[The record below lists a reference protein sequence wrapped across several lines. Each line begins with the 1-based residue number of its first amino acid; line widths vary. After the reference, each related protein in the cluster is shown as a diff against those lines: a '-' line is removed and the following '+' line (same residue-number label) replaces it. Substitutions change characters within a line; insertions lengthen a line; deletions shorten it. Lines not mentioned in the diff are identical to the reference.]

1 MLAIGLMSGTS
12 LDAVDVAVVEF
23 AGDGCDLLH
32 YQQFPIPDSL
42 QSALKAVGP
51 HTPIGQMLDL
61 DAGVGALFAL
71 CATEAI
77 QACGVDPAK
86 IGVVGSHGQT
96 LLHSPQP
103 ATRNSL
109 QVGDANRIA
118 WATRIRTVSDF
129 RRMDMAAGGQGAPL
143 APAFHAWRF
152 RSPQVTRVIINI
164 GGIANISI
172 LPPRS
177 EKAVCGFDTGPGNTL
192 LDQWIQRHQGM
203 HFDHHGEWAAS
214 GSPNTELL
222 AALKSET
229 YFGAAPP
236 KSTGRD
242 LFNLGWLEK
251 LAGAVL
257 NALPPADVQ
266 ATLLELT
273 AGTIASAV
281 ETHAHAAV
289 EAFVCGGGA
298 HNKRLMARM
307 ADLMTPVKVG
317 STDDL
322 GIPPD
327 AVEAMMIAWL
337 AWCRVEGVPAN
348 LPSVT
353 GAERPVLMGAI
364 YEPLQKPQA
373 TSHKEK

>member
-1 MLAIGLMSGTS
+1 MFAIGLMSGTS
-12 LDAVDVAVVEF
+12 MDAVDVAVVEF
-23 AGDGCDLLH
+23 ASGACDLVH
-32 YQQFPIPDSL
+32 YQQFSIPESL
-42 QSALKAVGP
+42 QSALKSVGP
-51 HTPIGQMLDL
+51 QTPLGQVLDL
-61 DAGVGALFAL
+61 DAGVGDLFAV
-71 CATEAI
+71 CATQAI
-77 QACGVDPAK
+77 HASGVDAAK

-103 ATRNSL
+103 ATRNTL

-152 RSPQVTRVIINI
+152 RAPRVTRVVINI

-172 LPPRS
+172 LPPRG
-177 EKAVCGFDTGPGNTL
+177 ENAVYGFDTGPGNTL

-203 HFDHHGEWAAS
+203 QWDHNGAWAAT
-214 GSPNTELL
+214 GFPNAELL
-222 AALKSET
+222 AALEAEP
-229 YFGAAPP
+229 YFDDAPP

-242 LFNLGWLEK
+242 LFNLGWIEER
-251 LAGAVL
+251 AGAVL
-257 NALPPADVQ
+257 NSLRTVDVQ

-273 AGTIASAV
+273 AGSIANAV
-281 ETHAHAAV
+281 KTHAQAV
-289 EAFVCGGGA
+289 DEAYVCGGGA
-298 HNKRLMARM
+298 HNRRLMARL
-307 ADLMTPVKVG
+307 ADLMAPIKVD
-317 STDDL
+317 STEVL

-337 AWCRVEGVPAN
+337 AWCRVQGIPAN

-353 GAERPVLMGAI
+353 GAVRPVLMGAI
-364 YEPLQKPQA
+364 YEPGEFRGRVL
-373 TSHKEK
+373 